1 MASDIPEPTS
11 NTSRTKGNPT
21 RNNPLPQNIRN
32 DAIAIN
38 PASTS
43 VPELKVEE
51 LNTWLSGLYNV
62 NLVTDD
68 ELKTMFEAFSY
79 KGFNRAD
86 VLKQLQSVVPDQ
98 KTSIQIV
105 IVGALRGPQ
114 AGSKIKLLNGKTCI
128 EMGIP
133 ASGGQGTKILTLNK
147 IISATADLAAFYLKK
162 FNAPKRINSLL
173 PGWLQFPSAGSIKL
187 PTEIREQ
194 HIEFSKK
201 FSVIIGG
208 LWQEQIYMQMMANSY
223 LDPTLHLFE

>member
-1 MASDIPEPTS
+1 MASDIPESTLGI
-11 NTSRTKGNPT
+11 SRPKGNQI
-21 RNNPLPQNIRN
+21 RNTPLPQNVRN
-32 DAIAIN
+32 DAVAIN

-43 VPELKVEE
+43 VPELKVEDM
-51 LNTWLSGLYNV
+51 NTWLSGLYSV
-62 NLVTDD
+62 NLVTDE

-79 KGFNRAD
+79 KGFNRSD

-114 AGSKIKLLNGKTCI
+114 AGSKIKLLNGKTCV

-162 FNAPKRINSLL
+162 FNAPKRMNIPL

-187 PTEIREQ
+187 LPEVREQ
-194 HIEFSKK
+194 HIEFSKR
-201 FSVIIGG
+201 FSVVIGG
-208 LWQEQIYMQMMANSY
+208 IWQEQIYMQMVSNAY
-223 LDPTLHLFE
+223 LDPNLHLFE